1 MGMMLEILPP
11 GVEYAQKANLRAEV
25 LRSGGDFQ
33 ERGGAGLEEQAVKET
48 LILIGERGQLVR
60 QGEDHMHVANGE

>member
-1 MGMMLEILPP
+1 MSEQVLAPS
-11 GVEYAQKANLRAEV
+11 VENAEDANLRAEV
-25 LRSGGDFQ
+25 LSSGRDFQ

-48 LILIGERGQLVR
+48 LILIGARGQRVR